1 MDMAKLRRMKKRC
14 RGQAIVEYIIIVVI
28 VALAALAVL
37 GIFSDTI
44 RDCQLLQNLIQRD
57 GCASRCPIMNTSS
70 GLEYLCSC
78 HPRNIRVSTE
88 IAITSSAARWTTT
101 ITTLTT
107 A

>member
-44 RDCQLLQNLIQRD
+44 REIIGGAAATL
-57 GCASRCPIMNTSS
+57 GTSKDVDS
-70 GLEYLCSC
+70 A
-78 HPRNIRVSTE
+78 VDK
-88 IAITSSAARWTTT
+88 SSVETLKELDKGG
-101 ITTLTT
+101 ITTDE
-107 A
+107 